1 MKPDRYAVSGRQPG
15 TIQEDTMTGSEIILY
30 HAADGE
36 PTIQVRLENETVW
49 LNQSQMAELFNTTK
63 QNISLH
69 IKNILSEN
77 ELDEKSV
84 VKEYLTTANDGKKYN
99 TTFYNLDM
107 IISVGYRINSARG
120 TQFRI
125 WATQHLKEYLVKGF
139 TMNEDRLSGGRSD
152 YFDELVER
160 VRSIRASEKNFY
172 EKVKD
177 IFSTS
182 VDYNSTEEPAK
193 TFYSTVQ
200 NKFHYAIH
208 GHTAAELITGRVDA
222 SKPNMGLTNWKGTI
236 ITSADA
242 QVAKNYLG
250 AMELKRLEL
259 LVEQFLSFAELRS
272 VERKVMYMKD
282 WNKKLDEF
290 LVLNEKEILRD
301 AGKVSRKDMESKV
314 REELRKYN
322 RSLPSGD
329 H

>member
-1 MKPDRYAVSGRQPG
+1 
-15 TIQEDTMTGSEIILY
+15 MTGSEIILY

-49 LNQSQMAELFNTTK
+49 LNQSQMAELFQVDRSVVAK
-63 QNISLH
+63 H
-69 IKNILSEN
+69 IGNVLESG
-77 ELDEKSV
+77 ELDKNSTCAKFAQVQNEGNRT
-84 VKEYLTTANDGKKYN
+84 VKREVEY
-99 TTFYNLDM
+99 YNLDM
-107 IISVGYRINSARG
+107 IISVGYRVGSSRG
-120 TQFRI
+120 IQFRI
-125 WATQHLKEYLVKGF
+125 WATQRLKEYLVKGF
-139 TMNEDRLSGGRSD
+139 TMNDEKLSGGRTD

-172 EKVKD
+172 QKVRD

-182 VDYNSTEEPAK
+182 VDYDSRDETAK
-193 TFYSTVQ
+193 TFYATVQ

-208 GHTAAELITGRVDA
+208 GHTAAELITDRVDA
-222 SKPNMGLTNWKGTI
+222 SKPSMGLTNWKGAI
-236 ITSADA
+236 ITAADA
-242 QVAKNYLG
+242 QVAKNYLEE
-250 AMELKRLEL
+250 MELKRLEL

-272 VERKVMYMKD
+272 VERKEMYMKD

-290 LVLNEKEILRD
+290 LVLNEKEILQG
-301 AGKVSRKDMESKV
+301 AGKVSKKDMESKV